1 TILLSV
7 YRIVVYKLYLRV
19 SRDKKVLIVGLEKD
33 VAPAIQN
40 FQSKK
45 NNKHKVEAVAI
56 DNYYE
61 NTKKLIDDMDIV
73 YLASKIPEDE
83 KINIYQLVTKK
94 EK

>member
-1 TILLSV
+1 
-7 YRIVVYKLYLRV
+7 

-45 NNKHKVEAVAI
+45 NNKHKVEAVVI

-61 NTKKLIDDMDIV
+61 NTKKLIDDIDIV